1 MEAENTKNGW
11 EPISRDQALSTKR
24 QPLTAPTRTAWR
36 SAQIAPSWRES
47 RLSSQKQNSTNDF
60 GWKSQIRLFTSRIAV
75 QQAQSQVRP
84 TNSGTARHRICLISK
99 SSDQPRISMFQR
111 KGARSSTP
119 IRTRES

>member
-47 RLSSQKQNSTNDF
+47 RLSSQKRNSTKDS
-60 GWKSQIRLFTSRIAV
+60 GWNSRKRLFTSRIAV

-99 SSDQPRISMFQR
+99 SSDQLHTFTSQR
-111 KGARSSTP
+111 KSERSSIPTH
-119 IRTRES
+119 TRGL